1 MIKLQ
6 KLNGFGIVVNA
17 ELIESVEAT
26 PDTVI
31 NLATGNRFLVRDSV
45 QDVIDKVLDYRKKVY
60 AEKKCVNPIEGFERK

>member
-6 KLNGFGIVVNA
+6 KLNGFEIVVNA

-31 NLATGNRFLVRDSV
+31 NLATGNRYLVRDSV
-45 QDVIDKVLDYRKKVY
+45 RDVIEKVVDYRKKVY
-60 AEKKCVNPIEGFERK
+60 SEKKCVNPIEGFERK